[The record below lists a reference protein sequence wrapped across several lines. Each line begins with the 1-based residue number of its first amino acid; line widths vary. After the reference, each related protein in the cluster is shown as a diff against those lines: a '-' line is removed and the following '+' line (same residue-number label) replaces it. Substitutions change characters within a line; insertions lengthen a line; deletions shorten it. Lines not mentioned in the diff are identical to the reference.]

1 MAFEFKERK
10 TIHLDIAGNTF
21 DLEYSGDLLK
31 KTGDVGRKMIAYSA
45 DPATTDDTAE
55 DMTYFMY
62 DRIDEILGD
71 GASDKIFA
79 GRVTEFVEACD
90 VLHYIIDEINSV
102 NKNRQQRRAAAKQQ
116 PRQNKQSGG
125 HYHGKHKK

>member
-21 DLEYSGDLLK
+21 DLEYNGDLLK

-45 DPATTDDTAE
+45 DLATIDDTAE

-62 DRIDEILGD
+62 DRIDEILGA

-79 GRVTEFVEACD
+79 GRVTDFVETCD
-90 VLHYIIDEINSV
+90 VLQYIMDEINSV
-102 NKNRQQRRAAAKQQ
+102 NKNRQQRRAAAEQQ
-116 PRQNKQSGG
+116 PKQNKPGG
-125 HYHGKHKK
+125 AHYHGKHKK